1 MQSPKIHSGVF
12 LLVLALATATQAA
25 TVIEYKLQRWNTG
38 TGADQRLYA
47 LIIVDEPWTWR
58 EAQDTATL
66 ISAQLATTPSTD
78 SLAFCIQLSTKSGA
92 FQCAGPWIGGYRF
105 AGQPWRWTSG
115 VEFVPFAWSPGRPI
129 QSSFLDAAICLGGVD
144 EPDGTW
150 IDALPGPDAGAVS
163 RSAIVVWNKPLDCN
177 TNNIPDPL
185 EILMNPMLDG
195 NGDGR
200 IDVCPPP
207 PPPINP
213 DLNGDGF
220 VNGADLTILLTNFNG
235 LGPTGDVN
243 HDGVVD
249 GQDLTHILSSWGTT
263 GGDP

>member
-1 MQSPKIHSGVF
+1 MHSNALDHG
-12 LLVLALATATQAA
+12 LVDIDLRGSLGAGQAA
-25 TVIEYKLQRWNTG
+25 WNLFHLRG
-38 TGADQRLYA
+38 HQ
-47 LIIVDEPWTWR
+47 
-58 EAQDTATL
+58 
-66 ISAQLATTPSTD
+66 
-78 SLAFCIQLSTKSGA
+78 
-92 FQCAGPWIGGYRF
+92 
-105 AGQPWRWTSG
+105 AGQFNL
-115 VEFVPFAWSPGRPI
+115 VFWS
-129 QSSFLDAAICLGGVD
+129 AAICLGGVD

-150 IDALPGPDAGAVS
+150 IDALLGPDVGAVS

-185 EILMNPMLDG
+185 EILMNPLLDG

-200 IDVCPPP
+200 IDICPP

-220 VNGADLTILLTNFNG
+220 VNGADLTILLINYNG
-235 LGPTGDVN
+235 FGPAGDIN

-249 GQDLTHILSSWGTT
+249 GLDLTYLLSSWGTT